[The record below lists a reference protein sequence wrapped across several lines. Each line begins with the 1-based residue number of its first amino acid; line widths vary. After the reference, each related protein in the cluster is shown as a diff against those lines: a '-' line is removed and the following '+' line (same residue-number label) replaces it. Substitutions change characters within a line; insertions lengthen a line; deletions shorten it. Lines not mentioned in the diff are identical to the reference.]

1 MSTRDTDQPKR
12 LELLFAYN
20 ADSGLFNAMADTA
33 HKVFSPQTYACNLCK
48 VTYGLMTEK
57 RAWRRFIEDLDVDAL
72 FLHRDELRQRFP
84 KLDIPLPAVLRRSGD
99 QAPEV
104 CIAAEALNRCQSIDD
119 LTALVRDHCLT

>member
-1 MSTRDTDQPKR
+1 MSTRDTDRPKTR
-12 LELLFAYN
+12 ELLFVYN
-20 ADSGLFNAMADTA
+20 ADRGLFNAMADTA
-33 HKVFSPQTYACNLCK
+33 HKVFSRQTYACSLCK

-84 KLDIPLPAVLRRSGD
+84 QLDIQLPAVLRRSDD

-104 CIAAEALNRCQSIDD
+104 CIAAEALNRCESIDD
-119 LTALVRDHCLT
+119 LTALVREHCLT

>member
-1 MSTRDTDQPKR
+1 MSTHDTDRPKT
-12 LELLFAYN
+12 LELLFVYN

-72 FLHRDELRQRFP
+72 FVHRDELRQRFP
-84 KLDIPLPAVLRRSGD
+84 QLDIQLPAVLRRSGD
-99 QAPEV
+99 QDPDV
-104 CIAAEALNRCQSIDD
+104 CLAAEALNRCESIDD
-119 LTALVRDHCLT
+119 LTTLVGEHCLT

>member
-1 MSTRDTDQPKR
+1 MSTRDTDRPKTR
-12 LELLFAYN
+12 ELLFVYN

-72 FLHRDELRQRFP
+72 FVHRDELRQRFP
-84 KLDIPLPAVLRRSGD
+84 KLDIQLPAVLRRSDD

-104 CIAAEALNRCQSIDD
+104 SLAAEALNRCESIDE
-119 LTALVRDHCLT
+119 LTALVGEHCLT